1 MLKDKVAIVTGAAR
15 GLGRVE
21 ALELARQG
29 AAVVV
34 NDLGTASDGSGHDP
48 EPAQAVVKEIEA
60 LGGRAVPHFG
70 DVAVWD
76 SADELIQT
84 AVREFGQLDILVNNA
99 GFCRDRMI
107 FNMSEDEFDSVIR
120 VHVKGH
126 FATMRHAAVYWRERA
141 KAEGGQTYGRMI
153 STASEAFLFG
163 SVGQPN
169 YAAAKAGIVALTM
182 STAHAMLKYGVTA
195 NVICPRARTRMT
207 STGPVA
213 AMFVKP
219 EEGFDV
225 FAPENVAPI
234 VAYLASPEAANI
246 SGQVFVP
253 WGKQVQV
260 VGRPDATNP
269 DQLFMSDE
277 RWTPDSLHDALGPF
291 FEKREP
297 VRDGFSVQ
305 GG

>member
-1 MLKDKVAIVTGAAR
+1 
-15 GLGRVE
+15 
-21 ALELARQG
+21 
-29 AAVVV
+29 
-34 NDLGTASDGSGHDP
+34 
-48 EPAQAVVKEIEA
+48 
-60 LGGRAVPHFG
+60 
-70 DVAVWD
+70 
-76 SADELIQT
+76 
-84 AVREFGQLDILVNNA
+84 
-99 GFCRDRMI
+99 
-107 FNMSEDEFDSVIR
+107 
-120 VHVKGH
+120 
-126 FATMRHAAVYWRERA
+126 
-141 KAEGGQTYGRMI
+141 
-153 STASEAFLFG
+153 
-163 SVGQPN
+163 
-169 YAAAKAGIVALTM
+169 
-182 STAHAMLKYGVTA
+182 VTA